1 MTIEKKFE
9 EIKSIRFSIKNTFKT
24 LTEKHKEIKDQYK
37 KYIENNKKSELL
49 DSFYFQIK
57 LMDYEYETAEK
68 TYNLIDNRMY
78 CDYYKLFIIV
88 YNFFKLQFKN
98 EKSEMIIKNS
108 KYPVYK
114 DLDQFKKYDFDTV
127 NDIHQDIIRLIE
139 YIHKIIQ
146 QNENDIKTHQISVNN
161 GLNIDNYI
169 YNLEYNNNLIINNVS
184 LYKKYL
190 SSYHK
195 YHISFLTNLNN
206 RLNLIFEQLENDV
219 NFVQPLKEKKNAMIL
234 KMCIMCSMKEAEY
247 CSSCMNEDK
256 DEYVRFANLRN
267 SIQNEDDFEIVNGPV
282 TGQPVNT
289 DPNPD
294 IEDIVEPIVEPLVE
308 PVVEP
313 IIEPLLEPTVE
324 PSVEPS
330 VEPLVEPVIDPI
342 IEPLLEPTVEP
353 SVEPLVEP
361 LLEPVI
367 EPVVESLI
375 EPTVEPSVEPVVDPI
390 IEPLLEHVI
399 EPVVEPLVE
408 PVVEPS
414 VEPIIEQTVE
424 PIVEP
429 VVEPVL
435 QPVIEPVTEPLIE
448 PIVEPVVVQNVDPI
462 VEPIVEPVVVQNVEP
477 IIEPIV
483 EPVVVQN
490 VEPLIEP
497 VLQPVIEPNIDP
509 IVEPLV
515 EPNVE
520 SIVEPVIEP
529 LIEPTVEPIVEPLL
543 EIRQLKNVVLE
554 PINEVIEIS
563 NTYTD
568 ITVDNTTDTKNIE
581 QKINTTP
588 PFFIDL
594 NLHLPN
600 EISHAPQKKK
610 KNKKSKK

>member
-219 NFVQPLKEKKNAMIL
+219 NFVQPLKEKKNTMIL

-247 CSSCMNEDK
+247 CCSCMNEDK

-294 IEDIVEPIVEPLVE
+294 IVEPIVEPLVE

-324 PSVEPS
+324 PSVEPLVEPVVEPLLEPTVEPS
-330 VEPLVEPVIDPI
+330 VEPLVEPTVEPLLEPTVEPVVESLIEPVLQPV

-361 LLEPVI
+361 VIEPVIEPFIKPVVEPIVEPSVEPVVEPVI
-367 EPVVESLI
+367 EPVVE
-375 EPTVEPSVEPVVDPI
+375 PV
-390 IEPLLEHVI
+390 LQ
-399 EPVVEPLVE
+399 PVVEL
-408 PVVEPS
+408 S
-414 VEPIIEQTVE
+414 IEPIIEQTVE

-435 QPVIEPVTEPLIE
+435 QPVIEP
-448 PIVEPVVVQNVDPI
+448 
-462 VEPIVEPVVVQNVEP
+462 
-477 IIEPIV
+477 
-483 EPVVVQN
+483 
-490 VEPLIEP
+490 LIEP

-509 IVEPLV
+509 IVESLV

-520 SIVEPVIEP
+520 PIVEPVIEP
-529 LIEPTVEPIVEPLL
+529 IVEPIVEPLL

-563 NTYTD
+563 DTDTD

-600 EISHAPQKKK
+600 EISHPPQKKK